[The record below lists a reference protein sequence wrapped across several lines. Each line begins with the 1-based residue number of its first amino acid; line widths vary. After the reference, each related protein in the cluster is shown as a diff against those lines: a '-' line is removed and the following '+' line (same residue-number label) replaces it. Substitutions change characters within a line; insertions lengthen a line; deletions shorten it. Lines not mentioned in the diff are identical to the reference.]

1 MVLKNFIEKRGD
13 FLNTWLESNL
23 RKLLLCSVCML
34 FIFGGTALA
43 SFRIGDEGSSVTD
56 IQTRLQKLGY
66 EIASVDGIY
75 GNATAVAVS
84 KFQQDIGLEVDGI
97 VGKETYRAMLGT
109 DIPEPVSRG
118 GSSMMRTLVS
128 NAMQYR
134 GVPYSFGGTSSY
146 GFDCSGYTQ
155 YVFATVGI
163 YLPRMAD
170 EQFYNTTPISTSELQ
185 RGDLVFFSTYEPG
198 PSHVGI
204 YLGDGQFISAK
215 SSTGVSVGS
224 IYDPYYWGPRYIGA
238 RRVV

>member
-1 MVLKNFIEKRGD
+1 MS
-13 FLNTWLESNL
+13 TWFNNNL
-23 RKLLLCSVCML
+23 QKLLLCSICAL
-34 FIFGGTALA
+34 LISSGTAWA
-43 SFRIGDEGSSVTD
+43 SFRVGDEGEAVTE

-66 EIASVDGIY
+66 EVASIDGVY

-109 DIPEPVSRG
+109 DMPEVSRG
-118 GSSMMRTLVS
+118 GSSMMRTLVA
-128 NAMQYR
+128 NAMQQR

-155 YVFATVGI
+155 YVYATVGI

-170 EQFYNTTPISTSELQ
+170 EQFYNTTPISTSSLQ
-185 RGDLVFFSTYEPG
+185 TGDLVFFSTYEPG

-215 SSTGVSVGS
+215 SSTGVSIGS